1 MPLYL
6 SPISP
11 SPRSPE
17 ARAFVM
23 RFLEYAKKYGVSVAV
38 FRIGDGGD
46 MATYEQKAVEYFGRS
61 FYSA

>member
-1 MPLYL
+1 
-6 SPISP
+6 
-11 SPRSPE
+11 
-17 ARAFVM
+17 M
-23 RFLEYAKKYGVSVAV
+23 RFLEYAKKYGVSVSV